1 MIVQDCLLRWTRLFG
16 LDRCGIGFFHTSVVA
31 LTRREI
37 ASLDP
42 VASTRH
48 PSASTEVAFASTNS
62 SQFVPRMEAI
72 EAVEAIPHTFAGF
85 SGELESILCC
95 LTVTLAYAKGRDAL
109 VRLTARHFR
118 IRNLN

>member
-42 VASTRH
+42 VASTPRV
-48 PSASTEVAFASTNS
+48 PASTEVAFASTNS
-62 SQFVPRMEAI
+62 SQFVPKM
-72 EAVEAIPHTFAGF
+72 EAIPHTFAGF

-109 VRLTARHFR
+109 VRFTARHFR